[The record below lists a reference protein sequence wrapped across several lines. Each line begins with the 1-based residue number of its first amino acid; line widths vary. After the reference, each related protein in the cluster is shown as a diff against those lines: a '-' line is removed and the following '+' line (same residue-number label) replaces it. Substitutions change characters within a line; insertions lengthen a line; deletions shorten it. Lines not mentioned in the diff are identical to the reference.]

1 MTSSVTTHMR
11 IFLLRPRLIK
21 LPLLS
26 LPIQMLRHAGA
37 AWDNAYDAV
46 NTAYDDARRA
56 HTPSWF
62 V

>member
-1 MTSSVTTHMR
+1 MR

-37 AWDNAYDAV
+37 AWDNAYNAV
-46 NTAYDDARRA
+46 DTAYDDARRA